1 MTVLNPIKF
10 FFDHHLYV
18 KLYEEVSNIF
28 NEATISEVK
37 IDRVKIKKASLKI
50 KKLILEFEK
59 PISSTSN
66 EYVDV
71 KTDMYKFYINDAII
85 IYFLAGQ
92 IWSYLDDTKS
102 MHYFKRYQYYLSQIE
117 TDFQGNE
124 EKGVVVYSFRVCN
137 NYTYADLANDTIT
150 LVRPKC
156 MNDPFDSLVM
166 MWLDENNLRNVNK
179 NNNSEKYSKHLRN
192 LAKSY
197 QYYRIRSFCAN
208 TDTKKSDNTIPQN
221 ILMWSHYANGHKGIC
236 VKYRLKND
244 LVGSKRSTELD
255 KPYVCLNKVV
265 YGEEP
270 NEIVDLNVQE
280 MTIANGFLRKDYNWS
295 YENEVRL
302 ISYNTDCEED
312 FIALPMKEN
321 AEIEA
326 IYFGYK
332 CTETEKEIVKKLT
345 QNSKIKYYNMEPN
358 FNDIFKLEIKPHSS
372 KND

>member
-1 MTVLNPIKF
+1 MDKNIISDYIDWHQYMQLLESANATFKEAIINKDDLKMKEASDFIDELVTKF
-10 FFDHHLYV
+10 ENV
-18 KLYEEVSNIF
+18 
-28 NEATISEVK
+28 ISC
-37 IDRVKIKKASLKI
+37 KANL
-50 KKLILEFEK
+50 
-59 PISSTSN
+59 
-66 EYVDV
+66 
-71 KTDMYKFYINDAII
+71 KTDPIVIDYITNKLVEDAKVFYP
-85 IYFLAGQ
+85 LAGQ

-102 MHYFKRYQYYLSQIE
+102 MHYFRRYQYCLSQIE

-166 MWLDENNLRNVNK
+166 MWLDENNLRHVNIDNK
-179 NNNSEKYSKHLRN
+179 SEKYSKHLRN

-208 TDTKKSDNTIPQN
+208 TDTMKSDNTIPQN

-244 LVGSKRSTELD
+244 FVGSKRKAELN
-255 KPYVCLNKVV
+255 KPYVCLKKIV

-270 NEIVDLNVQE
+270 NEIVDLNVPK
-280 MTIANGFLRKDYNWS
+280 MSIATGFLRKDYNWS

-302 ISYNTDCEED
+302 ISYNADCEED

-345 QNSKIKYYNMEPN
+345 QNSKIMYYNMEPN
-358 FNDIFKLEIKPHSS
+358 FNDVFKLKIKRHSS

>member
-1 MTVLNPIKF
+1 MDFWKF
-10 FFDHHLYV
+10 LKYSPR
-18 KLYEEVSNIF
+18 YEELYNQASNVFKEAIL
-28 NEATISEVK
+28 NEDE
-37 IDRVKIKKASLKI
+37 IDKVKIKEASLIIHELVSK
-50 KKLILEFEK
+50 FEET
-59 PISSTSN
+59 ISSTPAVF
-66 EYVDV
+66 VDV
-71 KTDMYKFYINDAII
+71 KGNIPDRNIELAKE
-85 IYFLAGQ
+85 IYSFAGQ
-92 IWSYLDDTKS
+92 VWSYLDDIES
-102 MHYFKRYQYYLSQIE
+102 MHYFKRYQYYLSQFKP
-117 TDFQGNE
+117 DFHGYK

-166 MWLDENNLRNVNK
+166 MWFNENNIRNINK
-179 NNNSEKYSKHLRN
+179 DYKKKNSSLHFAS

-208 TDTKKSDNTIPQN
+208 TDTMKSDKTIPQN

-244 LVGSKRSTELD
+244 FVGSERSPELD
-255 KPYVCLNKVV
+255 KSYVCLNKVV

-302 ISYNTDCEED
+302 ISYNADCEED
-312 FIALPMKEN
+312 FIALPMKRN

-345 QNSKIKYYNMEPN
+345 QNSKIMYYNMEPN